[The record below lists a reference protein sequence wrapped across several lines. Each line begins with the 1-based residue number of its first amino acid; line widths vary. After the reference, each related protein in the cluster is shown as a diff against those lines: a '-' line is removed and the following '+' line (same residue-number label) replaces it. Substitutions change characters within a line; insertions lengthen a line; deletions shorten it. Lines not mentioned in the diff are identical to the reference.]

1 MKEVRPKTVIAA
13 TSVRL
18 TVLCASLISMAVV
31 SRYIYRE
38 HGTETF
44 AIASLVMSLQALFAF
59 SDFGSG
65 GALVNALKNQNAT
78 RSEMVHG
85 VSTAIRLACVVPAIT
100 SAGAV
105 ICWAVGALNSGT
117 AIAIIA
123 LAWGVPLGLG
133 NKMLIG
139 IDRVVIAAAT
149 GIAGPITS
157 LTFVILLGPRISDEL
172 AVSIWPVASLA
183 SSILATTIAS
193 RRLSKEYGLSVP
205 RLALSTRNHR
215 ANYGATV
222 RTSALMLTIAAA
234 TPIAYGSDRLI
245 LAWVSNLSEVAQYS
259 LVAQLYLPAT
269 TVITT
274 AAMSLWGAVHRPVL
288 LAPRR
293 TIVFVGVAGAAALV
307 TVAQPYAK
315 YVAGESV
322 EVSNL
327 LVAGFALLLIV
338 FSMATPVAMAFVSG
352 ERLVLHAKLVAAACI
367 ANVALSASLG
377 AVVGATGP
385 VAASILSLS
394 LFQLLP
400 MLVRERCAS
409 HA

>member
-13 TSVRL
+13 TAVRL

-31 SRYIYRE
+31 SRYIFRE

-44 AIASLVMSLQALFAF
+44 AVASLVMSLQALFAF

-65 GALVNALKNQNAT
+65 GALVNALKNQNAP

-85 VSTAIRLACVVPAIT
+85 VSTAIRLACIVPGIT
-100 SAGAV
+100 SGGAATL
-105 ICWAVGALNSGT
+105 WAIGTLKSGT

-133 NKMLIG
+133 NKILIG
-139 IDRVVIAAAT
+139 IDRAVIAAAT
-149 GIAGPITS
+149 GIAGPIAS
-157 LTFVILLGPRISDEL
+157 LTLVLLLGPYISDEL
-172 AVSIWPVASLA
+172 AVCIWPVASLA

-193 RRLSKEYGLSVP
+193 RQLIKEYGLSVP
-205 RLALSTRNHR
+205 RLALRTRNRR
-215 ANYGATV
+215 ANYASTA
-222 RTSALMLTIAAA
+222 RTSALMLIIAAA

-274 AAMSLWGAVHRPVL
+274 AAMSLWGAVHKPAL

-293 TIVFVGVAGAAALV
+293 TIVVVGITGAAALV
-307 TVAQPYAK
+307 AVAQPYAK
-315 YVAGESV
+315 YVAGESAD
-322 EVSNL
+322 VSNF
-327 LVAGFALLLIV
+327 LVAGFALLLV
-338 FSMATPVAMAFVSG
+338 LFSMATPVAMAFVSG
-352 ERLVLHAKLVAAACI
+352 ERLVLHAKLIVAACI
-367 ANVALSASLG
+367 ANVTLSAYLG
-377 AVVGATGP
+377 VVIGATGP

-400 MLVRERCAS
+400 MLVRERRAS